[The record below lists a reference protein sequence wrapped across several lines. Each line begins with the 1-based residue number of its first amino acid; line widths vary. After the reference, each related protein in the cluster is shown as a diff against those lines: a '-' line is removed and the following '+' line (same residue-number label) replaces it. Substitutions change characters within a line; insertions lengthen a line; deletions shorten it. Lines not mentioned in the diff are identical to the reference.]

1 MEAPAVRMRL
11 CVQRP
16 MPGFYDGLMNPMPEP
31 ESRETAMMPGGR
43 KRIVIV
49 AGEASADRY
58 GAQLVS
64 QLHAMHGEEALEFFG
79 AGGDGMAD
87 AGVRLLG
94 HIRDLAHIGVREA
107 LSGLKT
113 YHRVYRSIIGAS
125 REKKPDLAV
134 LLDFPE
140 FNLRLA
146 RKMKRNGI
154 PVVYYISPQ
163 IWAWRSSRI
172 RSIRKYV
179 DKMLV
184 ILPFEEEYYKKRG
197 VAAEF
202 VGHPL
207 LEGFYADYDRRSF
220 LERIGLDPARKTVAI
235 LAGSRDKEIEYILP
249 PLLQAARLLRK
260 RMPVQFLI
268 SAAPS
273 VGMDKIR
280 NVAERVSGD
289 FANDGEYR
297 FLAED
302 ARSILAN
309 SDFAFVKS
317 GTSSLEA
324 ALVGTPFVV
333 TYKIS
338 SLSWFIGTLLIRT
351 PMLGLVNLIAQ
362 ERIVPEF
369 YQKRAKPEALAGI
382 AAKFL
387 EDPREGE
394 SMRARLSEIH
404 KCLSSRRA
412 SEAAALAVSSFLQ
425 TT

>member
-1 MEAPAVRMRL
+1 
-11 CVQRP
+11 
-16 MPGFYDGLMNPMPEP
+16 
-31 ESRETAMMPGGR
+31 MMPGAR
-43 KRIVIV
+43 KKILIV

-64 QLHAMHGEEALEFFG
+64 RLQSIHGEGALEFFG
-79 AGGDGMAD
+79 TGGDWMAG
-87 AGVRLLG
+87 AGVGLLG

-107 LSGLKT
+107 LSGLRT
-113 YHRVYRSIIGAS
+113 YNRVYRSLLRVS
-125 REKKPDLAV
+125 KEKEPDLAV
-134 LLDFPE
+134 LLDFAE

-146 RKMKRNGI
+146 RKMKRSGV

-172 RSIRKYV
+172 RQIRKYV

-184 ILPFEEEYYKKRG
+184 ILPFEEDYYKRRG

-207 LEGFYADYDRRSF
+207 LEDFHPVFDRSTF
-220 LERIGLDPARKTVAI
+220 LEKMGLDPRRKVVAI
-235 LAGSRDKEIEYILP
+235 LAGSRNKEIEYILP
-249 PLLQAARLLRK
+249 PLLQASRLIRK
-260 RMPVQFLI
+260 RIPAQFLI
-268 SAAPS
+268 SVAPS

-280 NVAERVSGD
+280 DVANRVSGE
-289 FANDGEYR
+289 FTQNDNYR
-297 FLAED
+297 FLTED
-302 ARSILAN
+302 ARNILAN

-338 SLSWFIGTLLIRT
+338 SLSWFIGSLLIRT

-369 YQKRAKPEALAGI
+369 YQERAEPEALAGI
-382 AAKFL
+382 AEEFL
-387 EDPREGE
+387 NDPRKAEW
-394 SMRARLSEIH
+394 MRLRLSEMQ
-404 KCLSSRRA
+404 KRLSSRRA
-412 SEAAALAVSSFLQ
+412 SEAAAMAISSFLQ
-425 TT
+425 AT